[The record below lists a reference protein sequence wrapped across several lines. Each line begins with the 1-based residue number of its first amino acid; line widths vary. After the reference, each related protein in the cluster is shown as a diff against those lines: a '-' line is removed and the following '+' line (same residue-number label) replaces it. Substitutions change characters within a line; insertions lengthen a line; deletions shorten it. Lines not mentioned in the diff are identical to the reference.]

1 MVSERVPEID
11 AWGNL
16 VCAPVGALGRSPRSG
31 EDLGMPFFFGSAVAH
46 RAAASRSPLYP
57 ASVFSCPV
65 QWDAPRQRG
74 FLMRQIIRHRIGS
87 AVVVWLLALG
97 WTTSSWA
104 LSAMPRTFAE
114 LVGLAD
120 WVLIGT
126 VTQVSS
132 AVEAQGERIY
142 TYVTLAD
149 LEMIK
154 GEWHDSEYVLRV
166 SGGVVDQR
174 GEVYPGLPQ
183 FEAGKRYILFIQGNF
198 STLFPVVGLH
208 QGVFRVE
215 WDPVRQQTVVWPLSD
230 HAHTRPHGGPPPGQ
244 PQESRLPGV
253 GVTVDVFVQYIHA
266 ELRVLSQGGQGAG
279 DADQAGGLSD
289 EQ

>member
-1 MVSERVPEID
+1 
-11 AWGNL
+11 
-16 VCAPVGALGRSPRSG
+16 
-31 EDLGMPFFFGSAVAH
+31 
-46 RAAASRSPLYP
+46 
-57 ASVFSCPV
+57 
-65 QWDAPRQRG
+65 
-74 FLMRQIIRHRIGS
+74 MRQIIRHRIGS

-97 WTTSSWA
+97 WTTSSWG

-114 LVGLAD
+114 LVGLAA

-266 ELRVLSQGGQGAG
+266 ELRILSQGGQGAG
-279 DADQAGGLSD
+279 DAEQAGGLSD